1 MPIDKILEE
10 TEDENKKILIQQIV
24 RITSY
29 LNMKSENIFL
39 DEIESL
45 ELPKVIEEIPD
56 ELLNAK
62 LNQFTNNVKKNRRLG
77 SNTINVFLAVTFL
90 ETKKEYR
97 VIQARL
103 FLITAYLKSL
113 NGYDEV
119 INRALIQFR
128 LLADGQNWNLL
139 DRFPDFKKTE
149 SEIVKDLIE
158 LKNYKKKDTKVKEE
172 EQEELTG
179 HEKIRLQN
187 IIALFEQYII
197 DKPGYEKKGRRRKK
211 NEKQISTEN
220 VPEVILEEINNHIPY
235 ETDESSIIEIIP
247 RSKSSNDTKSEILSD
262 EERESRFFSINF
274 IEPEDVLKSYSLMKE
289 TSKAIINNSQRRQKL
304 LTTDVLNLS
313 SHQVQKIIRFYLE
326 KNEIDIHDCC
336 LLIMLF
342 CGKNLE
348 ESLKCIEQ
356 VKITKNHSKLKK
368 NAVVESKIP
377 LTEFNLDKKI
387 NSKIEESSGSVFLL
401 LPPFLRKSLIKFRGK
416 FKDINDIEKNI
427 EITLNEINKE
437 TSHKITT
444 SKISSYLIFYLNKK
458 RIDPIEITH
467 ILNKGLRSEPG
478 TYYYLVDSGKLLRIH
493 QNYIN
498 DLLSDFEGEEILK
511 IDESPEKPVGSQL
524 VFKQELILELFQLL
538 SQALESK
545 RDSGWH
551 GYEEFHNLYVIY
563 NVLLLNLSTGHRPV
577 NDMYDDISNFDLIAG
592 TLLIS
597 DKNVRD
603 DLISRV
609 IGLPKLSIKQVGLY
623 LEHLK
628 IISSIISD
636 ISNETGKNIQSA
648 IQGKFPLFFF
658 IQDNQIVRITP
669 KQLTNFCED
678 IFPVPLNWNRHFIRT
693 WLRRKNFSGEWVNAW
708 MGHQSLGSVGFS
720 RYSGLSI
727 FNMKEIAHSIH
738 DLLTTQL
745 MIKNVEPWR
754 INK

>member
-1 MPIDKILEE
+1 M
-10 TEDENKKILIQQIV
+10 
-24 RITSY
+24 
-29 LNMKSENIFL
+29 
-39 DEIESL
+39 
-45 ELPKVIEEIPD
+45 
-56 ELLNAK
+56 
-62 LNQFTNNVKKNRRLG
+62 
-77 SNTINVFLAVTFL
+77 
-90 ETKKEYR
+90 
-97 VIQARL
+97 
-103 FLITAYLKSL
+103 
-113 NGYDEV
+113 
-119 INRALIQFR
+119 
-128 LLADGQNWNLL
+128 
-139 DRFPDFKKTE
+139 
-149 SEIVKDLIE
+149 
-158 LKNYKKKDTKVKEE
+158 
-172 EQEELTG
+172 
-179 HEKIRLQN
+179 
-187 IIALFEQYII
+187 
-197 DKPGYEKKGRRRKK
+197 
-211 NEKQISTEN
+211 
-220 VPEVILEEINNHIPY
+220 
-235 ETDESSIIEIIP
+235 
-247 RSKSSNDTKSEILSD
+247 
-262 EERESRFFSINF
+262 
-274 IEPEDVLKSYSLMKE
+274 
-289 TSKAIINNSQRRQKL
+289 
-304 LTTDVLNLS
+304 
-313 SHQVQKIIRFYLE
+313 
-326 KNEIDIHDCC
+326 
-336 LLIMLF
+336 
-342 CGKNLE
+342 
-348 ESLKCIEQ
+348 
-356 VKITKNHSKLKK
+356 
-368 NAVVESKIP
+368 ESKIP